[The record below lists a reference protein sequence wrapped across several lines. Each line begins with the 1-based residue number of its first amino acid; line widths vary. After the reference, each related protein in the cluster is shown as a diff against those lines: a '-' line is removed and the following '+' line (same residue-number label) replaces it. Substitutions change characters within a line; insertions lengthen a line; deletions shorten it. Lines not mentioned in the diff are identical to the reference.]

1 MQIEN
6 RMNQGKGTTVS
17 VFQATVQLGISTY
30 ILLDPPPY
38 ESDGCEKH
46 SKLLEHE
53 CVKMEEEAPP
63 PPYSMRHWTSRR
75 CGKPCGLSLKNVLL
89 LIIMCLVAALLAT
102 YLSGGNFLA
111 GNSAQLLQV
120 AATSQ
125 PSVSPMT
132 ALGVANETTAPS
144 DKVETHDAQVVT
156 TQAPTKA
163 PTAVVTTQAPTKAP
177 TAVVTTQAPTEPPT
191 QAVTTY
197 AQPPTQAVT
206 TYAQPPTTTAQ
217 WQWDWRSRGFTLSCQ
232 SPILT
237 DTVLSANCQTIS
249 GKQSAERSQLD
260 LNCVITNVDGVLQW
274 AYKGTVANYK
284 DSSKDYYIIAEGGG
298 DVTLRG
304 KCQTTQGRY
313 IDCSIVLNTGIE
325 NIDGKLT
332 PRDTYSRECTYVPEV
347 PKVNTYKYASNP
359 SDDSD
364 SDECIL
370 RIFDI
375 CLF

>member
-1 MQIEN
+1 ME
-6 RMNQGKGTTVS
+6 
-17 VFQATVQLGISTY
+17 QLYPFSRLQCSWEYKYPTY
-30 ILLDPPPY
+30 IPLDPPPY
-38 ESDGCEKH
+38 ESDGYEKH

-89 LIIMCLVAALLAT
+89 IIIMCLVAALLAT

-125 PSVSPMT
+125 PNVSPMM
-132 ALGVANETTAPS
+132 ALVVANETTAPS

-177 TAVVTTQAPTEPPT
+177 TAVVTTQAPTKAPTAVVTTQAPTKPPT

-197 AQPPTQAVT
+197 AQPP
-206 TYAQPPTTTAQ
+206 AQ

-284 DSSKDYYIIAEGGG
+284 DSSKDYYIAEGGG

-347 PKVNTYKYASNP
+347 PKVNTYKYVSNP

-370 RIFDI
+370 RIPIFDI